1 MVKTSIIVLTYN
13 QLALTKQCLES
24 IWKHTNN
31 DCIEIIVV
39 DNGSHDGTRD
49 YLKQISSIRTIF
61 NKTNEGFAK
70 ACNQGLEAASG
81 DSILFLNNDTI
92 VTNQWLEPMIKLLY
106 QDDKIGMVGPVS
118 NYVSGLQQVPVDYTN
133 VEG

>member
-1 MVKTSIIVLTYN
+1 MKTSIIVLTYN

-31 DCIEIIVV
+31 DCIEVIVI

-49 YLKQISSIRTIF
+49 YLKQITSIKAIF

-70 ACNQGLEAASG
+70 ACNQALKLPQG
-81 DSILFLNNDTI
+81 TI
-92 VTNQWLEPMIKLLY
+92 FFF
-106 QDDKIGMVGPVS
+106 
-118 NYVSGLQQVPVDYTN
+118 
-133 VEG
+133 